1 MFYLL
6 FIILKLIIIITIN
19 YEILIIIIIIN
30 FLFYINL
37 KSLLLSLFSLLHSY
51 YLYHNDPLYSILIIR
66 IKNLFLKINY
76 FRKNVLVI
84 INKFFLKTFR
94 IVRF

>member
-1 MFYLL
+1 M
-6 FIILKLIIIITIN
+6 LKLIIIITIN

-30 FLFYINL
+30 LFFYINL
-37 KSLLLSLFSLLHSY
+37 RSLLLSLSSFLHSY
-51 YLYHNDPLYSILIIR
+51 YLRYSDLLYLILIIR
-66 IKNLFLKINY
+66 IKNFFLKIDY

-84 INKFFLKTFR
+84 INNFFLKTFR